1 MFDAIK
7 SFFASDEN
15 TSAPATL
22 DLTDVKLCS
31 AALLVQVLTADGVKR
46 PAEEEKLRDILQ
58 TRYGLSADET
68 EELYKRARTAT
79 NSAVD
84 LYGFTSTLKRELD
97 EEARIN
103 LVRHLW
109 DIVYSDGQLHELED
123 NVVWRIAELLAVSS
137 RDRMLAKQD
146 AVRDAD

>member
-1 MFDAIK
+1 MFDTIK
-7 SFFASDEN
+7 AFFTSDAKTDN
-15 TSAPATL
+15 PSAL

-31 AALLVQVLTADGVKR
+31 AALLVQVLTADGVQR
-46 PAEEEKLRDILQ
+46 PAEEAKLRQIL
-58 TRYGLSADET
+58 TKDYGLSSSET
-68 EELYKRARTAT
+68 EELYAQARTAT

-97 EEARIN
+97 EPARIE
-103 LVRHLW
+103 LIRHLW

-123 NVVWRIAELLAVSS
+123 NVVWRIAELLGVSA

-146 AVRDAD
+146 AVRDAE